1 MAGSCSRCGA
11 PRTDDWAF
19 CRSCGAVDVPAPRQA
34 PQEARATAAV
44 EAGARHGAR
53 AEDPVDPP
61 SGLIPTTGPASAP
74 VRAPRSARHSGPIPT
89 TGPASGPVPDPRPAR
104 HSGPIPTTGPASAPV
119 PAPRSARHSG
129 PIPTTGREA
138 PSRPAPRPRRPEGEG
153 RPAAWPTIEP
163 APRPVLRPEQP
174 GRVRVPLH
182 HTPGAGVPRGPAPVG
197 RPTVHVGSAADWG
210 GALLAAVAVLA
221 VLALP
226 GALLA
231 VTLGGD
237 AAGGSPLL
245 LLPIAVALG
254 VGGPVGVTVG
264 PIGLGA
270 TVAATPLLVT
280 AAAVTLGA
288 ALVVARSRPA
298 AEVPVQAVRTLVL
311 FLAGLTA
318 VALTGRAAAGD
329 GTLTVGVAPT
339 LVGGAVWF
347 GGALALAIAW
357 RRPDALPP
365 ALRGLRDLLAG
376 PVAGL
381 GAILGSC
388 WLAGLAL
395 VVASVLARS
404 GAVPTPTALGGT
416 LGSDTPPV
424 VAVLLVV
431 VFAPAAL
438 LVAFAVALGVPL
450 SPRVPF
456 ADAQVGL
463 THLLGEGP
471 SWWLAPLVA
480 GVVCTL
486 GGMVAALHA
495 PGPDAAVRRGWALGP
510 ALALLLAA
518 AVPATTVV
526 VGPFGL
532 QLDLATAVVLGLAW
546 GTVGGLLGAVVAPG
560 LPPALR
566 SGRLGPAST
575 PLGQATG
582 VVVVV
587 LFLAAALVVGFAT
600 AARLG

>member
-1 MAGSCSRCGA
+1 M
-11 PRTDDWAF
+11 
-19 CRSCGAVDVPAPRQA
+19 PAPRQA
-34 PQEARATAAV
+34 PPEAREARAAV
-44 EAGARHGAR
+44 EALARHGSR
-53 AEDPVDPP
+53 PEEPVDPP
-61 SGLIPTTGPASAP
+61 SGLL
-74 VRAPRSARHSGPIPT
+74 PT
-89 TGPASGPVPDPRPAR
+89 TGPASGPVGPR
-104 HSGPIPTTGPASAPV
+104 SGPV

-129 PIPTTGREA
+129 PIPTTDRETPA
-138 PSRPAPRPRRPEGEG
+138 RPVPRPRRPEGEG

-163 APRPVLRPEQP
+163 APRPVLRPEP
-174 GRVRVPLH
+174 SGPSGSSGPSGRRGPVGHPERVRVPLH
-182 HTPGAGVPRGPAPVG
+182 HTPGAGVPRGPATVG
-197 RPTVHVGSAADWG
+197 RPTVRVGSVADWG
-210 GALLAAVAVLA
+210 AALLAAVAVLA

-254 VGGPVGVTVG
+254 VGGSVGVTVG
-264 PIGLGA
+264 SIGLGA

-280 AAAVTLGA
+280 GAAVAVGA
-288 ALVVARSRPA
+288 ALVVARTRPA
-298 AEVPVQAVRTLVL
+298 AEVPVQAVRALVL
-311 FLAGLTA
+311 FLAGLAA
-318 VALTGRAAAGD
+318 VALAGRAAAGD
-329 GTLTVGVAPT
+329 GALTVAVAPT

-347 GGALALAIAW
+347 GGALVLAIAW

-365 ALRGLRDLLAG
+365 ALRGPRDLLAG

-381 GAILGSC
+381 AAILGSC

-395 VVASVLARS
+395 VVAAVLARA
-404 GAVPTPTALGGT
+404 GAVPTPTGLGGT
-416 LGSDTPPV
+416 LGGGTPPV
-424 VAVLLVV
+424 VSVLLVV

-450 SPRVPF
+450 TPRLPF
-456 ADAQVGL
+456 ADGQVGL

-486 GGMVAALHA
+486 GGMVAALQA

-518 AVPATTVV
+518 AVPATAVV

-532 QLDLATAVVLGLAW
+532 QLDLPTGVVLGLAW

-566 SGRLGPAST
+566 SGRLGSAST
-575 PLGQATG
+575 PMGQVTG